1 VGKTF
6 VVNKQLVPL
15 ALGGLA
21 IGTTEFVMMGLLPS
35 IATDF
40 RISIPQAGYVISAY
54 ALGVVIGAPLLT
66 MLGRNV
72 PPKRLLVLLMAAFTV
87 FNMLSAFAPN
97 NTVLFCT
104 RLLAGLPHGAF
115 FGVGSVVASQLAARG
130 KQAQAIA
137 TMFAGLTIANLLT
150 VPLGTY
156 LGQYYSWR
164 YALGGV
170 GALGLLTVLA
180 IRFILPALPVQR
192 GDDAGAERR
201 LLTRVN
207 TWLIILI
214 TAIGTGG
221 LFCWVSYIA
230 PLMTDVSRFSPDHVP
245 YIMMLVGL
253 GMFVGNVVGG
263 KLADRV
269 SPLTACFVLLLAMAA
284 TLLGIFFGSEN
295 QLLSL
300 GLTFIAG
307 SCSLAIAA
315 PIQILMIQSSRGAEM
330 LGASVT
336 QAAFNIGNA
345 LGAFLGG
352 LPLAMGYGYTSPA
365 LVGVGMALV
374 GAGLAQVLARVVRRQ
389 PLAALGSAAAE

>member
-1 VGKTF
+1 VPNTF
-6 VVNKQLVPL
+6 LVNKQLVPL

-72 PPKRLLVLLMAAFTV
+72 PPKRLLVMLMAVFTV
-87 FNMLSAFAPN
+87 FNVLSAFAPN

-164 YALGGV
+164 YALAGV
-170 GALGLLTVLA
+170 GALGLLTLLA
-180 IRFILPALPVQR
+180 IHFFLPALPVQQA
-192 GDDAGAERR
+192 GDAGAERR
-201 LLTRVN
+201 LLTRIN

-230 PLMTDVSRFSPDHVP
+230 PLMTDVSRFPPAYVP

-269 SPLTACFVLLLAMAA
+269 SPLTACFVLLLAMAT
-284 TLLGIFFGSEN
+284 TLLGIFLGSEN
-295 QLLSL
+295 QVLSL
-300 GLTFIAG
+300 VLTFIAG
-307 SCSLAIAA
+307 SCSLALAA

-336 QAAFNIGNA
+336 QATFNIGNA

-352 LPLAMGYGYTSPA
+352 LPLAMGYSYTSPA

-389 PLAALGSAAAE
+389 PLEVA

>member
-1 VGKTF
+1 M
-6 VVNKQLVPL
+6 NKQLVPL

-35 IATDF
+35 IAADYH
-40 RISIPQAGYVISAY
+40 ISIPQAGYAISAY

-66 MLGRNV
+66 VLGRNV
-72 PPKRLLVLLMAAFTV
+72 PPKRLLVLLMAGFTV
-87 FNMLSAFAPN
+87 FNVLSAFAPN
-97 NTVLFCT
+97 NTVLFFS

-164 YALGGV
+164 YALAGA
-170 GALGLLTVLA
+170 GALGLLTLLA
-180 IRFILPALPVQR
+180 LYLVLPALPVQR
-192 GDDAGAERR
+192 TDDAGAERR
-201 LLTRVN
+201 LVTRLN
-207 TWLIILI
+207 TWLIVLI

-230 PLMTDVSRFSPDHVP
+230 PLMTEVSRFPASYVP
-245 YIMMLVGL
+245 YVMVLVGL

-263 KLADRV
+263 KLADRF
-269 SPLTACFVLLLAMAA
+269 SPLTACFTLLLAMAA
-284 TLLGIFFGSEN
+284 TLLGIFLGSEN
-295 QLLSL
+295 QLISL
-300 GLTFIAG
+300 VLTFIAG
-307 SCSLAIAA
+307 SCSLALAA
-315 PIQILMIQSSRGAEM
+315 PIQMLMIHSSKGAEM

-352 LPLAMGYGYTSPA
+352 LPLAMGYAYTSPA
-365 LVGVGMALV
+365 LVGVGMALM

-389 PLAALGSAAAE
+389 PLAEPTKVMV

>member
-1 VGKTF
+1 VSNAF
-6 VVNKQLVPL
+6 LVNKQLVPL

-40 RISIPQAGYVISAY
+40 HISIPQAGYVISAY

-72 PPKRLLVLLMAAFTV
+72 PPKRLLVLLMAMFTV
-87 FNMLSAFAPN
+87 FNVLSAFAPN

-115 FGVGSVVASQLAARG
+115 FGVGSVVASQLAAKG

-170 GALGLLTVLA
+170 GALGLLTLLA
-180 IRFILPALPVQR
+180 VHFFLPALPVQEA
-192 GDDAGAERR
+192 GDAGAERA

-230 PLMTDVSRFSPDHVP
+230 PLMTDVSRFPPAYVP

-263 KLADRV
+263 KLADRF

-295 QLLSL
+295 QVSALV
-300 GLTFIAG
+300 LTFIAG
-307 SCSLAIAA
+307 SCSLALAA
-315 PIQILMIQSSRGAEM
+315 PIQILMIQSSKGAEM

-374 GAGLAQVLARVVRRQ
+374 GAGLAQVLARVVRQQ
-389 PLAALGSAAAE
+389 PIAPPVSVAV

>member
-1 VGKTF
+1 
-6 VVNKQLVPL
+6 VNKQLVPL

-35 IATDF
+35 IAADF

-87 FNMLSAFAPN
+87 FNVLSAFAPN

-170 GALGLLTVLA
+170 GALGLLTLLA
-180 IRFILPALPVQR
+180 IHLVLPALPVQR
-192 GDDAGAERR
+192 GDDAGSERR
-201 LLTRVN
+201 LLTRIN

-230 PLMTDVSRFSPDHVP
+230 PLMTDVSRFPPAYVP

-263 KLADRV
+263 KLADRF

-284 TLLGIFFGSEN
+284 TLLGIFLGSEN
-295 QLLSL
+295 QGFSL
-300 GLTFIAG
+300 VLTFIAG

-315 PIQILMIQSSRGAEM
+315 PIQILMIQSSKGAEM

-352 LPLAMGYGYTSPA
+352 LPLAIGYGYTSPA

-389 PLAALGSAAAE
+389 PLAAPVSTLESA